1 MRSEPPPLLPIL
13 RSHHQAQLLVD
24 LLLHPD
30 EETTLT
36 DLGRRLDM
44 AVSTVHLEVG
54 RLVDAGILSER
65 QVGRSRLVR
74 ANRDSR
80 LFPVLSQLMLLTY
93 GPAVVIAE
101 EFRAVGATADVAIF
115 GSWAARYAGTVGAAP
130 NDIDVLVVGDQ
141 VSRLAVDAAAQRSE
155 DRLRIQ
161 VNPVVMDPARWQAGD
176 DPFAAQIKAG
186 PTFFVTDPLRAD
198 DRDSA

>member
-1 MRSEPPPLLPIL
+1 L
-13 RSHHQAQLLVD
+13 RSHHQAQLLAD

-30 EETTLT
+30 EESTLT
-36 DLGRRLDM
+36 DLARRLDM
-44 AVSTVHLEVG
+44 AVSTAHLEVG
-54 RLVDAGILSER
+54 RLVDAGILAER
-65 QVGRSRLVR
+65 SVGRSRLVR

-101 EFRAVGATADVAIF
+101 EFRDVAETADVAIF

-130 NDIDVLVVGDQ
+130 NDIDVLVVGDK

-161 VNPVVMDPARWQAGD
+161 VNPVVMTPARWQEGD

-186 PTFFVTDPLRAD
+186 RTVFVADPRRAD

>member
-13 RSHHQAQLLVD
+13 RSHHQAQLLAD
-24 LLLHPD
+24 ILLHPD
-30 EETTLT
+30 EETSLT
-36 DLGRRLDM
+36 DLARRLDM

-54 RLVDAGILSER
+54 RLIDAGILSDR

-74 ANRDSR
+74 ANRDGR
-80 LFPVLSQLMLLTY
+80 LFAVLSQLMLLTY

-101 EFRAVGATADVAIF
+101 EFRDVGATAEVAIF
-115 GSWAARYAGTVGAAP
+115 GSWAARYAGTIGAAP
-130 NDIDVLVVGDQ
+130 NDIDVLVVGDK

-161 VNPVVMDPARWQAGD
+161 VNPVAMTQARWHGSK
-176 DPFAAQIKAG
+176 DPLAAQIQAG
-186 PTFFVTDPLRAD
+186 PTFSITDRLEIDKRN
-198 DRDSA
+198 SA

>member
-1 MRSEPPPLLPIL
+1 L
-13 RSHHQAQLLVD
+13 RSHHQAQLLAD

-30 EETTLT
+30 EESTLT
-36 DLGRRLDM
+36 DLARRLDM
-44 AVSTVHLEVG
+44 AVSTAHLEVG
-54 RLVDAGILSER
+54 RLVDAGILAER
-65 QVGRSRLVR
+65 SVGRSRLVR

-101 EFRAVGATADVAIF
+101 EFRDVAGTADVAIF
-115 GSWAARYAGTVGAAP
+115 GSWAARYAGTAGAAP
-130 NDIDVLVVGDQ
+130 NDIDVLVVGDK

-161 VNPVVMDPARWQAGD
+161 VNPVVMTPARWQDGD

-186 PTFFVTDPLRAD
+186 LTVFVTNHPRAD
-198 DRDSA
+198 DRASP

>member
-1 MRSEPPPLLPIL
+1 
-13 RSHHQAQLLVD
+13 
-24 LLLHPD
+24 
-30 EETTLT
+30 
-36 DLGRRLDM
+36 
-44 AVSTVHLEVG
+44 
-54 RLVDAGILSER
+54 
-65 QVGRSRLVR
+65 
-74 ANRDSR
+74 
-80 LFPVLSQLMLLTY
+80 
-93 GPAVVIAE
+93 
-101 EFRAVGATADVAIF
+101 VGATADVAIF

>member
-1 MRSEPPPLLPIL
+1 LL
-13 RSHHQAQLLVD
+13 AD

-36 DLGRRLDM
+36 DLARRLDM

-101 EFRAVGATADVAIF
+101 EFRDVGASADVAIF

-130 NDIDVLVVGDQ
+130 NDIDVLVVGDK

-161 VNPVVMDPARWQAGD
+161 VNPVVMAPARWQAGD

-186 PTFFVTDPLRAD
+186 PTYFVTDPLRAD